1 MIIVKVVV
9 FILAFCGT
17 IEWNHRLTLV
27 WCSGGPSR
35 KNIVVFFFSG
45 VGV

>member
-17 IEWNHRLTLV
+17 IDLHLY
-27 WCSGGPSR
+27 G
-35 KNIVVFFFSG
+35 VVEAPHG
-45 VGV
+45 RT